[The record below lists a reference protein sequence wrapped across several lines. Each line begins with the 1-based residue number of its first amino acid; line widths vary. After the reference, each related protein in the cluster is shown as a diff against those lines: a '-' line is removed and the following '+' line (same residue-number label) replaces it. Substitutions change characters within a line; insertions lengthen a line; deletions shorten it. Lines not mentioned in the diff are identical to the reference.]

1 MTIVES
7 GRTTSSTRSR
17 ALALLLT
24 LALGASA
31 CGSSSDSEPTDETTS
46 TTAAEGGENENEE
59 DEDDDTES
67 DEDDESGAP
76 ADDTTKTAGGLT
88 SGSRVKLGASVLAQ
102 TLDPANQAN
111 SGRFTGT
118 LDMDGTGDDGAPL
131 VMSISFEGSYDLAAE
146 ATSMTMDMS
155 GMAAAMGAEPSTAG
169 MGDLMGDPMQL
180 IVIGDTGWMKWG
192 LFSMMG
198 GSADKWIEMDSGE
211 VSGMTEGFGAGSAT
225 NPTEFLRKLENANAD
240 IEEVGTET
248 IRGVETTHYRAVVDM
263 AELQASLPPDQ
274 AAELEQTMG
283 AGVNALPMEFWIG
296 DDGLVYRWT
305 TTMDMSG
312 MADAAGIDTLSMTYE
327 MFDYGQDVGIVAPDP
342 SLVVSG
348 DSLGF

>member
-1 MTIVES
+1 MTTAAS
-7 GRTTSSTRSR
+7 GRITSSTRSR

-31 CGSSSDSEPTDETTS
+31 CGSSSDSEPADETTS
-46 TTAAEGGENENEE
+46 TTVAGADTETSGDDGTEE
-59 DEDDDTES
+59 DTEDE
-67 DEDDESGAP
+67 ESGAP

-118 LDMDGTGDDGAPL
+118 LDMNGTGDDGAPL
-131 VMSISFEGSYDLAAE
+131 VMSMTFEGSYDLAAE
-146 ATSMTMDMS
+146 ATSMSMDMS
-155 GMAAAMGAEPSTAG
+155 GMAAAMGADSSTAG

-198 GSADKWIEMDSGE
+198 GSADSWIEMDSTE

-248 IRGVETTHYRAVVDM
+248 IRGVETTHYRAEVDM
-263 AELQASLPPDQ
+263 AELQAALPADQ
-274 AAELEQTMG
+274 AAELEATMG
-283 AGVNALPMEFWIG
+283 AGLDLLPMEFWIG
-296 DDGLVYRWT
+296 DDGLVYRWS